1 MDQQNERTEIN
12 LLELLQYLRKR
23 YLIIVLALVLFTLG
37 GYVTSAF
44 LKTPQYTAHTQMYVL
59 NRSDDN
65 KVVYSDFQISTYV
78 LYDYKELI
86 LGQNVTN
93 AVIDALGL
101 ENMTPNALANQI
113 TVSSPES
120 TRILKISVTDPN
132 PIRAAEIANAVR
144 EEAAVQI
151 KNIMEVDAVKLVY
164 KADVPKAPSSP
175 NVARD
180 TVLSAVIGVVLS
192 VAVLSVIYLLDD
204 TIRTEEDVEKR
215 LGLNVL
221 GVIPAVPDPAD
232 AAGSRSSRSSAAR
245 RQPAAPAKESE
256 N

>member
-1 MDQQNERTEIN
+1 M
-12 LLELLQYLRKR
+12 
-23 YLIIVLALVLFTLG
+23 
-37 GYVTSAF
+37 
-44 LKTPQYTAHTQMYVL
+44 
-59 NRSDDN
+59 
-65 KVVYSDFQISTYV
+65 
-78 LYDYKELI
+78 
-86 LGQNVTN
+86 
-93 AVIDALGL
+93 
-101 ENMTPNALANQI
+101 
-113 TVSSPES
+113 
-120 TRILKISVTDPN
+120 
-132 PIRAAEIANAVR
+132 
-144 EEAAVQI
+144 QI

-164 KADVPKAPSSP
+164 TADVPKAPSSP

-232 AAGSRSSRSSAAR
+232 AAGSRSSRSSAVR